1 MNTHI
6 DLNDFS
12 AVFKQ
17 YRALV
22 YLKLHQFAIVNKPY
36 VHRLGEQDLL
46 QEALIALWKASKT
59 YDGRLPFHAYAAVLI
74 QRELRRYIRF
84 RYYLQHEI
92 TIPDYPNDA
101 IICDDDPAY
110 SITIS
115 DLAEHVLKVAK
126 RILTKRQY
134 QYLEYRYFSKP
145 NELAS
150 FAEVANRLRCP
161 KGAAKSL
168 HNEALFKLKVAFD
181 VTTKR
186 KTTYTT
192 LKKTQLSKSSTC

>member
-1 MNTHI
+1 MNIHI

-46 QEALIALWKASKT
+46 QEALIALWKATKT
-59 YDGRLPFHAYAAVLI
+59 YNGRLPFHAYAAVLI
-74 QRELRRYIRF
+74 QRELFRCIRF
-84 RYYLQHEI
+84 RHYLQREETVAEFPI
-92 TIPDYPNDA
+92 DKIVR
-101 IICDDDPAY
+101 DDDPAY
-110 SITIS
+110 SITVR
-115 DLAEHVLKVAK
+115 DLVEHVLKVAK

-134 QYLEYRYFSKP
+134 QCLKYRYFSKQ
-145 NELAS
+145 NKLAS

-161 KGAAKSL
+161 KGAAESL
-168 HNEALFKLKVAFD
+168 HNEALFKLKVVFD
-181 VTTKR
+181 VPTKR